1 MKSKKILMASLIP
14 FWHRQT
20 GAQQR
25 IFALVQALQSNG
37 HQVKTFFP
45 LPGFARDQDLI
56 KQYTL
61 DVEQPTSDQPPE
73 GTVPKVAWYFRA
85 VVNQLKKNGQTKPL
99 EDEQSS
105 NAVSYTHL
113 TLPTK
118 A

>member
-1 MKSKKILMASLIP
+1 MKSKKILMASLVP

-45 LPGFARDQDLI
+45 LPGFTRDQDLI
-56 KQYTL
+56 KQYAL

-85 VVNQLKKNGQTKPL
+85 VVNQLKNHGQTQSL
-99 EDEQSS
+99 EDCLL
-105 NAVSYTHL
+105 YTS
-113 TLPTK
+113 PSPRDRG
-118 A
+118 